1 MIHSYLFQNQPLN
14 AKLETKFILK
24 QEFIPHAKSNINLDI
39 LEPGIVISNRIDFYC
54 LAQAVV
60 ILH

>member
-24 QEFIPHAKSNINLDI
+24 QEFIPHRPMQSQ
-39 LEPGIVISNRIDFYC
+39 ISTLIF
-54 LAQAVV
+54 
-60 ILH
+60 